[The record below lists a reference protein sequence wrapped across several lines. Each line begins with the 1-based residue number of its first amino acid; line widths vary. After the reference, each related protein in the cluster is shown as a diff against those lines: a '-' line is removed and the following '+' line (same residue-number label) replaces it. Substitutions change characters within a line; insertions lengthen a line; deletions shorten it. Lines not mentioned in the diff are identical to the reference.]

1 MTLIAQQARALP
13 WRRRSTRKLA
23 AISPALHGIQ
33 DDGRVRQIDGRQRAV
48 RRRSSLSSSAR
59 ILSTHTSAPS
69 FNSGCSSTFQ
79 IGAGL
84 SSSLSSRRRLPS
96 SHAAC
101 FRKLL
106 RPRLPTRWSIAAT
119 RSPGSTTCVLILGIF
134 LFRIDTRRPR
144 RRPIVELPVLLHRPQ
159 QHGPDLVAG
168 MDPPQIVPVIGGR
181 VLDWQGPR
189 RKVQAGGPRQCSQL
203 VHALLHTL
211 RNANEKEPFQ
221 SGFGRLDRKSTRLNS
236 SHLGISYAV

>member
-23 AISPALHGIQ
+23 AISPAVHGIQ
-33 DDGRVRQIDGRQRAV
+33 DDGRVQKIDGRQRAL

-69 FNSGCSSTFQ
+69 FNSGWSSTFQ

-84 SSSLSSRRRLPS
+84 SSSLSSRWRLSS

-106 RPRLPTRWSIAAT
+106 RP
-119 RSPGSTTCVLILGIF
+119 CVLILGIF

-221 SGFGRLDRKSTRLNS
+221 SGFGRLQTVRGRGSAVAGGKSYVWFFPA
-236 SHLGISYAV
+236 GGG